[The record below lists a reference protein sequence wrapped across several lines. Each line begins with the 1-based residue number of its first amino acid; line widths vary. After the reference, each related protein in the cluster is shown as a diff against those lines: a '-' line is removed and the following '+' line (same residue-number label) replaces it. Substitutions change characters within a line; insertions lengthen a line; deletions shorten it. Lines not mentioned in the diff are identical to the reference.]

1 MIPKLILTA
10 ITFCT
15 AFFFILP
22 EQKASW
28 HLISK
33 THSREAIAEEIA
45 DYVNEISHNK
55 KVILLVPEEQCLL
68 RNGINNFPD
77 DEMLSHS
84 GIQAVHPDDD
94 SMQYC
99 THGIWIIN
107 EKVLIG
113 HIQKK
118 YQADSLVKDYVALNK
133 TD

>member
-1 MIPKLILTA
+1 MIPKLILTG

-15 AFFFILP
+15 AFLFILP

-84 GIQAVHPDDD
+84 SIQVVHPDDD
-94 SMQYC
+94 SLQYC

-113 HIQKK
+113 RIQKK

>member
-10 ITFCT
+10 FTFCA
-15 AFFFILP
+15 AFLFMLP
-22 EQKASW
+22 EQKANW

-33 THSREAIAEEIA
+33 TQSREAVAEEIA
-45 DYVNEISHNK
+45 DYVNEIKHSK
-55 KVILLVPEEQCLL
+55 KVILLVPEEQYLL
-68 RNGINNFPD
+68 KSGINNFPYD
-77 DEMLSHS
+77 RLSLS
-84 GIQAVHPDDD
+84 GIKVVHPDDD

-113 HIQKK
+113 RIHNK
-118 YQADSLVKDYVALNK
+118 YMRDSLLKEYVALNK

>member
-10 ITFCT
+10 FTFCA
-15 AFFFILP
+15 AFLFMLP
-22 EQKASW
+22 EQKANW

-33 THSREAIAEEIA
+33 TQSREAVANEIVH
-45 DYVNEISHNK
+45 YVNEIKHNK

-68 RNGINNFPD
+68 KSGINNFPYD
-77 DEMLSHS
+77 MLSLS
-84 GIQAVHPDDD
+84 GIKVVHPDDD

-107 EKVLIG
+107 EKILIG
-113 HIQKK
+113 RIHKK
-118 YQADSLVKDYVALNK
+118 YMRDSLLKEYVALNK

>member
-15 AFFFILP
+15 AFLFILP

-33 THSREAIAEEIA
+33 THSREDIAEEIA
-45 DYVNEISHNK
+45 DYVNEIKHNK
-55 KVILLVPEEQCLL
+55 KVILLVPKEQCLL
-68 RNGINNFPD
+68 KSGINNFPYD
-77 DEMLSHS
+77 DMLSLS
-84 GIQAVHPDDD
+84 GIKVVHPDDD
-94 SMQYC
+94 SMQYS

-107 EKVLIG
+107 EKILIG
-113 HIQKK
+113 RIHKK
-118 YQADSLVKDYVALNK
+118 YMRDSLLKEYVALNK

>member
-10 ITFCT
+10 FTFCA
-15 AFFFILP
+15 AFLFMLP
-22 EQKASW
+22 EQKANW

-33 THSREAIAEEIA
+33 TQSREAVANEIVH
-45 DYVNEISHNK
+45 YVNEINHSK

-68 RNGINNFPD
+68 RNGVNNFPD
-77 DEMLSHS
+77 DNTLSQS
-84 GIQAVHPDDD
+84 GIKVVRPGND

-113 HIQKK
+113 HIPKK
-118 YQADSLVKDYVALNK
+118 YVRDSLVKEYVALSK
-133 TD
+133 VD

>member
-10 ITFCT
+10 FTFCA
-15 AFFFILP
+15 AFLFMLP
-22 EQKASW
+22 EQKANW

-33 THSREAIAEEIA
+33 TQSREAVAEEIA
-45 DYVNEISHNK
+45 EYVNEIKHNK

-68 RNGINNFPD
+68 KNNIKNFPD
-77 DEMLSHS
+77 DNALYHL
-84 GIQAVHPDDD
+84 GIQVVHPDDD

-118 YQADSLVKDYVALNK
+118 YIRDSLVKEYVALNK

>member
-10 ITFCT
+10 FTFCA
-15 AFFFILP
+15 AFLFMLP
-22 EQKASW
+22 EQKANW

-33 THSREAIAEEIA
+33 TQSREAVANEIVH
-45 DYVNEISHNK
+45 YVNEINHSK

-77 DEMLSHS
+77 DNTLSHL
-84 GIQAVHPDDD
+84 GIQVVHPDDD

-113 HIQKK
+113 HIPKK
-118 YQADSLVKDYVALNK
+118 YMRDSLVKEYVALSK
-133 TD
+133 VD